1 MSETK
6 FRKSSIGRKVLMALS
21 GLFLLLFLAQHAFI
35 NFTSMFGDGKMFN
48 DISFFMGKNKLVQY
62 VIQPILIIGFLFH
75 LIMGMALE
83 LQNSRA
89 RNKKYA
95 MNKGGKNSSWVSRN
109 MIISGIMILL
119 FLGLHFVDFFFPELN
134 TKFVEGNWTGKIPG
148 EEDFYFYKHLNHKF
162 VDIWRTGLYCLSF
175 IFLALH
181 LMHGFVSAFQSVG
194 FRHNRYTPLIK
205 LLGKAYAILI
215 PLAFIAVALFH
226 HFNQIQH

>member
-1 MSETK
+1 
-6 FRKSSIGRKVLMALS
+6 MALS

-35 NFTSMFGDGKMFN
+35 NSTSMFNGGETFN
-48 DISFFMGKNKLVQY
+48 EISHFMGTNPLIQY
-62 VIQPILIIGFLFH
+62 VMQPVLALGVLFH
-75 LIMGMALE
+75 LLMGMALE
-83 LQNSRA
+83 IQNRKA

-109 MIISGIMILL
+109 MIITGIMILL
-119 FLGLHFVDFFFPELN
+119 FLGLHFLDFWFPELK
-134 TKFVEGNWTGKIPG
+134 TKFIEGDMTGKLAG
-148 EEDFYFYKHLNHKF
+148 HEGYRYYAELNEKF
-162 VDIWRTGLYCLSF
+162 HSVWRTALYVLSF

-205 LLGKAYAILI
+205 LMGKAYAILI